1 MRSESSSASRTGIG
15 FPALLGLTFII
26 LKLCKVIDWSWW
38 WVLSPFWIGIA
49 LIFIIGI
56 LYIIVKFFTD

>member
-1 MRSESSSASRTGIG
+1 MSNSKSSTSTGIG

-38 WVLSPFWIGIA
+38 WVLSPFWIGLAIV
-49 LIFIIGI
+49 LFILL
-56 LYIIVKFFTD
+56 LYVVVKLLK